1 MAQATP
7 ITSEEDRD
15 SYDTQ
20 VIFMIGN
27 LTRLQTRFLKY
38 AEFVIQL
45 DNQNRRTDVKKFR
58 QLRNIQDTF
67 FSLTI
72 FSVSYSEY
80 F

>member
-45 DNQNRRTDVKKFR
+45 DNQIRTEGLM
-58 QLRNIQDTF
+58 LRNLD
-67 FSLTI
+67 SLEILKTL
-72 FSVSYSEY
+72 FLV
-80 F
+80 